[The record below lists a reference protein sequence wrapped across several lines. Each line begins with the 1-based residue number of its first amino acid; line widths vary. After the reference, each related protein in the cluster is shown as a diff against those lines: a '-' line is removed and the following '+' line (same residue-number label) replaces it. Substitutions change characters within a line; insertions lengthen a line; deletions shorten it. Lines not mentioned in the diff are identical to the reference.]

1 MLSKRVKILL
11 FLALTVFV
19 LCIIFVI
26 KTINDADLTRI
37 INDQPISDHS
47 KTITFE
53 EGSFVR
59 KEDFLFFKA
68 NSRDERFTSVFADK
82 FDNFNKATLSLKDSF
97 ELKSLKANDCQRL
110 RCLQYKIKFY
120 NIPIILSKGL
130 IGIEDFRF
138 LDHIGI
144 DYISIL
150 RAIVADIKA
159 GALVQGGSTL
169 TQQLVKNIYF
179 TNEKSFSRKLKE
191 AILAVYIDFKFEKS
205 AILEAYFNEVFWGS
219 LGGVR
224 IKGVNTAA
232 VLYFN
237 KPISELDPFESAILV
252 SMLKGPGYYHPI
264 YKTERLKERANF
276 IFNKLQNV
284 NFFDKNESYQWTN
297 EKWEQWRQQLIKFQD
312 QYYYEA
318 IYLTST
324 RINKEPHLNEYRFF
338 KTALASKN
346 LLKDLKSIEENL
358 AVKIAYGG
366 PKSETFYYSKFER
379 DIDKALLKEKHG
391 VGSTLKPILYQLYLE
406 EGYKIDDLVSTSP
419 ITLDLVSGKW
429 TPSESHTPYSDEYT
443 LGQALKESLN
453 NPVIRLAN
461 DIGFEKVE
469 AILKSKIP
477 ELKTPLAQY
486 PAQLLGAI
494 ELSVDELFKLYRQ
507 FLLAQCEKGAD
518 VYEVLAD
525 PNQTTIRRM
534 LAPALKSQQFFGKTG
549 TSNNGFDNLFIG
561 YDGHDLFTIWVGYE
575 GNRNNKKGLRL
586 YGSTTAFKLYQEII
600 LYSGQRIASLA
611 CQE

>member
-1 MLSKRVKILL
+1 MTACI
-11 FLALTVFV
+11 VFV
-19 LCIIFVI
+19 FN
-26 KTINDADLTRI
+26 TINDADLSRI
-37 INDQPISDHS
+37 ISPKVQVDDVRSIA
-47 KTITFE
+47 FE

-59 KEDFLFFKA
+59 KRDFLFFKA
-68 NSRDERFTSVFADK
+68 NSLDERFTSVFASH
-82 FDNFNKATLSLKDSF
+82 FDNFKTEKLSIKETF
-97 ELKSLKANDCQRL
+97 ELKSLRNNDCQHS
-110 RCLQYKIKFY
+110 RCLQYKINFY

-179 TNEKSFSRKLKE
+179 TNKKSFTRKIKE
-191 AILAVYIDFKFEKS
+191 AILAVYIDFKFDKS
-205 AILEAYFNEVFWGS
+205 SILEAYFNEVFWGS

-237 KPISELDPFESAILV
+237 KPISELDPYESAILV

-264 YKTERLKERANF
+264 FRTQRLKERANF
-276 IFNKLQNV
+276 IFNKLQSLEL
-284 NFFDKNESYQWTN
+284 FSKNESYQWDD
-297 EKWEQWRQQLIKFQD
+297 EKWENWKSQLKTFQD
-312 QYYYEA
+312 KSFYEA
-318 IYLTST
+318 IYLTAT
-324 RINKEPHLNEYRFF
+324 RLNSNENLNQYRFF
-338 KTALASKN
+338 KTVLASKN
-346 LLKDLKSIEENL
+346 LLTDLSQIEENL
-358 AVKIAYGG
+358 AVKIAFGG
-366 PKSETFYYSKFER
+366 PSSETFYYSKFER
-379 DIDKALLKEKHG
+379 NVEKAMTEERHG
-391 VGSTLKPILYQLYLE
+391 VGSTLKPILYQLYIE
-406 EGYKIDDLVSTSP
+406 HGYKIDDMISTEP

-429 TPSESHTPYSDEYT
+429 TPSESHTPHASEYPIS
-443 LGQALKESLN
+443 QALQESLN
-453 NPVIRLAN
+453 NPVIRLAH

-469 AILKSKIP
+469 ETLKAKIP
-477 ELKTPLAQY
+477 ELKAPLAQY

-494 ELSVDELFKLYRQ
+494 ELSVDKLYKIYRE
-507 FLLAQCEKGAD
+507 FLTAQCEKGSD
-518 VYEVLAD
+518 VYEALAD
-525 PNQTTIRRM
+525 PNQTTIRRVVD
-534 LAPALKSQQFFGKTG
+534 PALRKQHFFGKTG
-549 TSNNGFDNLFIG
+549 TSNNGFDNLFVG
-561 YDGHDLFTIWVGYE
+561 YDGHDLFTIWVGFE
-575 GNRNNKKGLRL
+575 GRRSDRKGLRL